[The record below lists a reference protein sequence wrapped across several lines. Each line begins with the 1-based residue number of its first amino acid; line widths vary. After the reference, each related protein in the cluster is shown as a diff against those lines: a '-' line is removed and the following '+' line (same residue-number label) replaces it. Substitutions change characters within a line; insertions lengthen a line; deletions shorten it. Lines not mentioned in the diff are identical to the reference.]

1 MTLINGQIA
10 KIEATGDDSFNEPD
24 CTVISN
30 ADFLLI
36 GLSAMLSNS
45 YWCKKKKEKKKNQ
58 IGNKSIGKRHG
69 ILLVLTEVALMDGG
83 FSYYSRIQDATLL
96 PQKWLVIGFSVEKVC
111 KKLLLTYCPNNNKSF
126 DQL

>member
-1 MTLINGQIA
+1 M
-10 KIEATGDDSFNEPD
+10 
-24 CTVISN
+24 
-30 ADFLLI
+30 
-36 GLSAMLSNS
+36 
-45 YWCKKKKEKKKNQ
+45 NQ
-58 IGNKSIGKRHG
+58 IGNKSIGKRRA

-96 PQKWLVIGFSVEKVC
+96 AQKWLVIGFSVEKVC